1 MKKVLSVVLC
11 LLVLVSSFTT
21 VLFSNV
27 SASDFDTVFD
37 NPDNWVVYSGAS
49 GLGTTAGVTS
59 WASVTLNTDPVT
71 TYGGDASSLR
81 LRSYAQYSTVKF
93 EVKPNTE
100 YTFSYRMLYNGTNS
114 TDKILSQSA
123 VTSVGGTADWG
134 KDGCYD
140 IYGTA
145 GSARCDGG
153 VWSSAVSTTAV
164 RGNVKQWQEG
174 GKWHQVTHSFNSGD
188 NDEMIFALRFTVAN
202 DNNFYLD
209 DFNLAEVYDFEDLN
223 NWGIYDSRDN
233 NGGFVGTPIV
243 DGTGTTKG
251 RGWGNITLDS
261 AKTATGSGKAVKLYN
276 NITLNAAML
285 PTLKAN
291 TKYTLTF
298 KYLIPEGS
306 EWGSTAKS
314 WFIPGILKKGVAM
327 NENVPAEYFH
337 KGTAPDTAMGLW
349 HEYNLT
355 FTTDDTTDYAFS
367 VYTTFVNGH
376 TVYIDEI
383 AINEAPKLTYFIQ
396 DFEDYTKSK
405 SEYVGALS
413 VVTPVGTSVSGTK
426 ALFYDSTV
434 TGASS
439 KEGDNRVILNPANS
453 GLPTLTEIVNK
464 GSKFRIT
471 AKYKLLEGEVKFY
484 MQGVT
489 DGTSAW
495 THLPANP
502 ISYKSTTLSAGDSW
516 QEFSYDFTLK
526 ADADDNAAKYPTFFI
541 GGAGKAYFDYI
552 TVSTLTANVPDV
564 AIPDETPTVTDH
576 EHFETLAN
584 WNSVSGSGSVPG
596 GKNLPGYTNGNDI
609 AASTVWYKVSENTNA
624 SYVNEGNKSIKIY
637 GNTTYHYIMLPE
649 LKANN
654 KYTLTFKYY
663 ADYINSNGN
672 KVFGKIGIYNPNA
685 EGATLLGKAGDVA
698 MAPIAATAKVWNE
711 VTLSFE
717 TNDNTELALL
727 ANIALGAKPADVTG
741 NQYVAFLDAFNL
753 TDNGTATAPEDSSFE
768 DIANWGLYHPTAK
781 GDYPGYSTI
790 DGTAPAKRDWASAT
804 INTNTAFTSTG
815 SGKSVKL
822 YGNTVTNAVKL
833 TGIEANKKYTLSF
846 KYMIAKDATWGSSSK
861 AWFMPGIVKKGVAM
875 NDALPAEY
883 LAKGS
888 NPNTPASPS
897 DGSWNTYNLEFTT
910 DTTTDLFFTLYA
922 TFAGGFT
929 IYLDEFAVT
938 EGWTTPDPGPG
949 PGEGEEPG
957 PGEGEEPDPTPT
969 PTDGD
974 YDNAANW
981 KLYHE
986 DYAPSVN
993 GEGVTERGWMNNTQN
1008 TNKTYT
1014 YNGGAK
1020 SVKFYGNIQYTA
1032 IKLNNLEQGK
1042 AYKIKFMYYA
1052 PTSSAVGGSSKAW
1065 VGHIGVV
1072 KGGTAMKSNAPTE
1085 YSKKGAVFAGEV
1097 GKWHEYT
1104 MLFRA
1109 ETTDLYFGMGLT
1121 FSAGNTLYLDDFTVI
1136 ETDEDPDVVPVV
1148 PGKEPKEEWVID
1160 FETDATGKNATLSPR
1175 DRIEI
1180 VNAEGYDGKK
1190 SNMLHFK
1197 KGAYESA
1204 TTLNYST
1211 TFTTD
1216 TDAVFTMGV
1225 KPRKVYKLSFRVK
1238 TNSQTLPDGTTK
1250 GEWIGIYA
1258 CFGKQNIVSS
1268 YQHSAKRDEW
1278 LYYEY
1283 NVTTTAEQN
1292 LLSIYVNAGEYTPD
1306 MWIDDIKLVET
1317 DFEPFL
1323 GWGSEPKDEILI
1335 NFDDFYVSYDI
1346 PCASIKDAPAR
1357 DGKVSKATYLKGG
1370 DYNYNVVANYSA
1382 VTQYRDPVFTVPC
1395 KPETLYEFSYYIY
1408 VPQKTGSVSYF
1419 ALYYDWANTWVL
1431 RASGMTERDQW
1442 VKRSVRFT
1450 TKAGQTQLSLTFN
1463 GGKVIPDIY
1472 LDDILLKELKPGTLN
1487 LSSDASYS
1495 EAPYN
1500 VFENEKLT
1508 SKVTANKTT
1517 VIKLPVKKQFQY
1529 TFGITVESLK
1539 KSNSRIF
1546 LSFDGVNPMP
1556 ISDVTAPFSVIT
1568 ADGVGGRFGIDFISD
1583 ASGYVYLVIENDD
1596 GALKLSDPYLFNTNS
1611 ISANLPMGKAEK
1623 PEVGTLSVNANKGHL
1638 EKLVVFGSTEE
1649 EALIGENPVTGS
1661 GTVLPVVLLFFTTL
1675 ISCVLLLKS
1684 KKGGEQA

>member
-11 LLVLVSSFTT
+11 LLVLISSVTT
-21 VLFSNV
+21 VLFSGV
-27 SASDFDTVFD
+27 SANAEGSVFD
-37 NPDNWVVYSGAS
+37 NPDNWKCYAF
-49 GLGTTAGVTS
+49 
-59 WASVTLNTDPVT
+59 NT
-71 TYGGDASSLR
+71 TYVNDSNGTPADWGSVKKNVNAAYTFNGDASSIAISAKLQ
-81 LRSYAQYSTVKF
+81 LSTVEF
-93 EVKPNTE
+93 DVKANTDYELTYRFLASGAKYNSNGVDTYLVRTGIVTPDGSISWGQDGYLLYIDTVKAYSAPNGV
-100 YTFSYRMLYNGTNS
+100 FANR
-114 TDKILSQSA
+114 
-123 VTSVGGTADWG
+123 TSITTRTADW
-134 KDGCYD
+134 
-140 IYGTA
+140 
-145 GSARCDGG
+145 SEEG
-153 VWSSAVSTTAV
+153 VW
-164 RGNVKQWQEG
+164 QEVAL
-174 GKWHQVTHSFNSGD
+174 KFNSGNNTKLKLVVQAGTD
-188 NDEMIFALRFTVAN
+188 TV
-202 DNNFYLD
+202 YVD
-209 DFNLAEVYDFEDLN
+209 DFFLAEKYDFESLS
-223 NWGIYDSRDN
+223 NWGIYNPNAVANDAN
-233 NGGFVGTPIV
+233 YLP
-243 DGTGTTKG
+243 
-251 RGWGNITLDS
+251 
-261 AKTATGSGKAVKLYN
+261 TATYGDGDNQLKMSWCNISTSTAEDSDSTGKSIKIYG
-276 NITLNAAML
+276 NAFNVAAKL

-291 TKYTLTF
+291 TKYTLSF
-298 KYLIPEGS
+298 KYKPDTNTAIA
-306 EWGSTAKS
+306 GSTGAYFTS
-314 WFIPGILKKGVAM
+314 HVIKKGTQFNSGGSA
-327 NENVPAEYFH
+327 PAEFVADLG
-337 KGTAPDTAMGLW
+337 KGTETSDWKQLSVD
-349 HEYNLT
+349 
-355 FTTDDTTDYAFS
+355 FTTDDVSSYMLEFRFAFGGG
-367 VYTTFVNGH
+367 YTLFL
-376 TVYIDEI
+376 DELTLTEKEK
-383 AINEAPKLTYFIQ
+383 ATYFIQ

-439 KEGDNRVILNPANS
+439 NEGDNRVILNPANS

-495 THLPANP
+495 TQTSANP
-502 ISYKSTTLSAGDSW
+502 ISYVSTTLSAGDSW
-516 QEFSYDFTLK
+516 QEFSFDFTLK

-552 TVSTLTANVPDV
+552 TVSTLTANVPNV
-564 AIPDETPTVTDH
+564 AIPDET
-576 EHFETLAN
+576 
-584 WNSVSGSGSVPG
+584 VP
-596 GKNLPGYTNGNDI
+596 
-609 AASTVWYKVSENTNA
+609 E
-624 SYVNEGNKSIKIY
+624 E
-637 GNTTYHYIMLPE
+637 
-649 LKANN
+649 
-654 KYTLTFKYY
+654 
-663 ADYINSNGN
+663 
-672 KVFGKIGIYNPNA
+672 
-685 EGATLLGKAGDVA
+685 
-698 MAPIAATAKVWNE
+698 
-711 VTLSFE
+711 
-717 TNDNTELALL
+717 
-727 ANIALGAKPADVTG
+727 
-741 NQYVAFLDAFNL
+741 DAF
-753 TDNGTATAPEDSSFE
+753 EKIE
-768 DIANWGLYHPTAK
+768 NWGLYHPTAK
-781 GDYPGYSTI
+781 GEYVGYSTI

-846 KYMIAKDATWGSSSK
+846 KYMIAKDATWGSTAK
-861 AWFMPGIVKKGVAM
+861 AWFMPGIVKKGAAM
-875 NDALPAEY
+875 NDALPAEH
-883 LAKGS
+883 LAAGS
-888 NPNTPASPS
+888 KATTPASPA

-910 DTTTDLFFTLYA
+910 DDTTDLFFTLYA

-929 IYLDEFAVT
+929 IYLDEFALT
-938 EGWTTPDPGPG
+938 EGTVTPDPGPG
-949 PGEGEEPG
+949 PGED
-957 PGEGEEPDPTPT
+957 PDPTPT

-974 YDNAANW
+974 YDNVASW
-981 KLYHE
+981 KLYQSE
-986 DYAPSVN
+986 YNAPVVDGN
-993 GEGVTERGWMNNTQN
+993 GLASYSWINNTQN
-1008 TNKTYT
+1008 TNKAYT
-1014 YNGGAK
+1014 YNNGEK
-1020 SVKFYGNIQYTA
+1020 SVKFYGNTQYTA
-1032 IKLNNLEQGK
+1032 VKLTNLEKGK
-1042 AYKIKFMYYA
+1042 AYKVKFMYFA
-1052 PTSSAVGGSSKAW
+1052 PASSTVGASSKAW
-1065 VGHIGVV
+1065 VNNIGIL
-1072 KGGTAMKSNAPTE
+1072 KGGTAMDKNAPVE
-1085 YSKKGAVFAGEV
+1085 YFKKGAVFAGEA
-1097 GKWHEYT
+1097 GKWHEYSIN
-1104 MLFRA
+1104 FRA
-1109 ETTDLYFGMGLT
+1109 ETTDMYFGMGLT
-1121 FSAGNTLYLDDFTVI
+1121 FASGYTLYIDDFTVT
-1136 ETDEDPDVVPVV
+1136 ETDENPDVAPVV

-1211 TFTTD
+1211 TFATD

-1225 KPRKVYKLSFRVK
+1225 KPQKVYKLSFRVK
-1238 TNSQTLPDGTTK
+1238 TNSQTLPDGATK
-1250 GEWIGIYA
+1250 GEWIGVYA

-1283 NVTTTAEQN
+1283 NITTTAEQN
-1292 LLSIYVNAGEYTPD
+1292 LLSLYVNAGEYTPD
-1306 MWIDDIKLVET
+1306 MWIDDIRLVET

-1335 NFDDFYVSYDI
+1335 NFDDFYVGYDI
-1346 PCASIKDAPAR
+1346 ACASIKDAPAR

-1395 KPETLYEFSYYIY
+1395 KENTLYEFSYYIY
-1408 VPQKTGSVSYF
+1408 VPKNTGSLGYF
-1419 ALYYDWANTWVL
+1419 AVYYDWANTWVL
-1431 RASGMTERDQW
+1431 RASGMPERDQW
-1442 VKRSVRFT
+1442 VKKSVRFT
-1450 TKAGQTQLSLTFN
+1450 TKAGQTQLSFTFN

-1556 ISDVTAPFSVIT
+1556 LSDVTAPFSVIT
-1568 ADGVGGRFGIDFISD
+1568 SDGVGGRFGIDFISD
-1583 ASGYVYLVIENDD
+1583 TSGYVYLVIENDD

-1649 EALIGENPVTGS
+1649 EALIGDSPATGS
-1661 GTVLPVVLLFFTTL
+1661 RSVAPVLLLFFTTL